1 MNDKIVFGILISLI
15 FVCTIIVF
23 CAFLIKLYINK
34 IRSYT
39 AQLYQKDLDLQKAL
53 TQTVIETQEQVLQN
67 ISQDL
72 HDDAGQQLTYINF
85 QIEALRLD
93 SAQNNTTLEPLSEAV
108 KKLSESI
115 RNLSHSLSN
124 QLLMSNDLMKAI
136 ASESERL
143 NKTGRIAVSFNIPQH
158 FDKVFD
164 TNEKTVLYRIFQE
177 SMNNILKHSK
187 ATYVNITMTDHPFE
201 MVISDDGKGFDASDT
216 SGLGVANMKQ
226 RATSIGYEIDISSVP
241 GTGTIIRLQQN
252 DTYGKNDDRHH

>member
-23 CAFLIKLYINK
+23 CAFLIKLYIK
-34 IRSYT
+34 KLRLHT
-39 AQLYQKDLDLQKAL
+39 AQLYQKDIDFQKAL
-53 TQTVIETQEQVLQN
+53 TQTVIETQEQVLQD

-93 SAQNNTTLEPLSEAV
+93 SAQNNATLEPLSEAV

-124 QLLMSNDLMKAI
+124 QLLMSNDLVKAI

-143 NKTGRIAVSFNIPQH
+143 NKTGRIAVSFTMPQN

-164 TNEKTVLYRIFQE
+164 PNEKTVLYRIFQE
-177 SMNNILKHSK
+177 AMNNILKHAQ
-187 ATYVNITMTDHPFE
+187 ATFVKISMTGDPFE
-201 MVISDDGKGFDASDT
+201 MVISDDGKGFDASNA

-226 RATSIGYEIDISSVP
+226 RADSIGYDIHIASVQ

-252 DTYGKNDDRHH
+252 DTYGKNNDRHH

>member
-1 MNDKIVFGILISLI
+1 MESKEALGILIGMLFITLVMAFCIVLI
-15 FVCTIIVF
+15 R
-23 CAFLIKLYINK
+23 LYFEK
-34 IRSYT
+34 IRKYT

-93 SAQNNTTLEPLSEAV
+93 SVQSNATLEPLSEAV

-143 NKTGRIAVSFNIPQH
+143 NKTGRIAVSFDMPLN

-164 TNEKTVLYRIFQE
+164 SNEKTVLYRIFQE
-177 SMNNILKHSK
+177 AMNNILKHSK
-187 ATYVNITMTDHPFE
+187 ATFVKISMADDPFE
-201 MVISDDGKGFDASDT
+201 MVISDDGKGFDAPDA
-216 SGLGVANMKQ
+216 SGLGVTNMKQ
-226 RATSIGYEIDISSVP
+226 RAASVGYGINISSVP
-241 GTGTIIRLQQN
+241 GTGTIIRLHQN
-252 DTYGKNDDRHH
+252 DTYGENDHRHH

>member
-1 MNDKIVFGILISLI
+1 MLPDIAFGI
-15 FVCTIIVF
+15 VIIVLLILIAGIF
-23 CAFLIKLYINK
+23 CTVLIKLYIQK

-39 AQLYQKDLDLQKAL
+39 SQLYQKDLDLQKAL
-53 TQTVIETQEQVLQN
+53 TQTIIETQEQVLQN
-67 ISQDL
+67 IAQDL

-93 SAQNNTTLEPLSEAV
+93 SAQNNATLEPLSEAV

-124 QLLMSNDLMKAI
+124 QLLMGNDLLKAI
-136 ASESERL
+136 ESESERL
-143 NKTGRIAVSFNIPQH
+143 RKTGRIAVAFSVAPDFG
-158 FDKVFD
+158 KVFD
-164 TNEKTVLYRIFQE
+164 ENEKTVLYRIFQE

-187 ATYVNITMTDHPFE
+187 ATFVNVSMASDPFE
-201 MVISDDGKGFDASDT
+201 MVISDDGKGFDASNA

-226 RATSIGYEIDISSVP
+226 RADSIGYAIAIESVL

-252 DTYGKNDDRHH
+252 DTYGKNDHRHH